1 MIPASHVWRIIGVQA
16 RRAAA
21 WPFRVAAARAS
32 LRTLA
37 KMDRREL
44 ADIGL
49 NPSDVRDASAL
60 PLDGDPTELLARR
73 ARERRENAFGPP
85 PSRAGR
91 SQPGGPDGRPGR
103 NRPPAAARAECGRE
117 GRRPRQNRL
126 SCAPA
131 SRAFTIGLRKR
142 SVRSAREVSRKPR
155 RRAAISNRRPII
167 QA

>member
-21 WPFRVAAARAS
+21 WPFRVAAARAT

-60 PLDGDPTELLARR
+60 PLDRDPTELLARR
-73 ARERRENAFGPP
+73 AHERRENAFGPP
-85 PSRAGR
+85 PSSQAGR
-91 SQPGGPDGRPGR
+91 SPLDGSDGRPGR
-103 NRPPAAARAECGRE
+103 NRPA
-117 GRRPRQNRL
+117 PRQGPSSAEKIADL
-126 SCAPA
+126 
-131 SRAFTIGLRKR
+131 
-142 SVRSAREVSRKPR
+142 VRTG
-155 RRAAISNRRPII
+155 
-167 QA
+167 